1 MKKIINLLVG
11 TQDDILRVDQFI
23 KKYEKDLSR
32 SKIKN
37 LILQKNLSINNK
49 LNDDPSKKI
58 KINDKISLIIPEPEE
73 VNLKPFEYKIEIIY
87 EDNDLLVLNKKA
99 DISMHPGAGNK
110 DRTLVNALINYKK
123 KLSNINGELRPGI
136 VHRIDRHTSGL
147 VVIAKNNFTH
157 ENLSNQFSEHS
168 IERKYQTLVWG
179 KLRPSKGRIE
189 TLITRSSKNR
199 QLMSVSLSKGKNSIT
214 NYKTLEIFEKQNIPT
229 FSLIEC
235 KLETGR
241 THQIR
246 AHFKSIG
253 HPLFNDQDY
262 GGSSILKGTTFTK
275 YKQFVNNAFKV
286 CPRQALHADS
296 LGFLHPRSGKEIFF
310 KIDLPNDMQTLINK
324 WRKYSQHINF

>member
-23 KKYEKDLSR
+23 NKYEKDLSR

-37 LILQKNLSINNK
+37 LILKKNLSINNK

-136 VHRIDRHTSGL
+136 VHRIDKHTSGL

-179 KLRPSKGRIE
+179 KLRPSNGRIE

-199 QLMSVSLSKGKNSIT
+199 QLMSVSFSKGKNSIT
-214 NYKTLEIFEKQNIPT
+214 NYKTLEIFEKETVPT

-246 AHFKSIG
+246 VHMSYKGNNIVG
-253 HPLFNDQDY
+253 DQ
-262 GGSSILKGTTFTK
+262 K
-275 YKQFVNNAFKV
+275 YKKKFKKIKNINKDLEKKIKNLDRQF
-286 CPRQALHADS
+286 LHAVS
-296 LGFLHPRSGKEIFF
+296 LGFIHPTKNKRMNF
-310 KIDLPNDMQTLINK
+310 KSKLPNELENILKNL
-324 WRKYSQHINF
+324 RNA

>member
-23 KKYEKDLSR
+23 NKYEKDLSR

-37 LILQKNLSINNK
+37 LILKKNLSINNK

-110 DRTLVNALINYKK
+110 DKTLVNALINYKK

-136 VHRIDRHTSGL
+136 VHRIDKHTSGL

-179 KLRPSKGRIE
+179 KLRPSNGRIE

-214 NYKTLEIFEKQNIPT
+214 NYKTLEIFEKETVPT

-246 AHFKSIG
+246 VHMSYKGNNIVG
-253 HPLFNDQDY
+253 DQ
-262 GGSSILKGTTFTK
+262 K
-275 YKQFVNNAFKV
+275 YKKKFKKIKNINKDLEKKIVNLDRQF
-286 CPRQALHADS
+286 LHAVS
-296 LGFLHPRSGKEIFF
+296 LGFTHPTKNKRMNF
-310 KIDLPNDMQTLINK
+310 KSKLPNDLENILKSLRNA
-324 WRKYSQHINF
+324 

>member
-23 KKYEKDLSR
+23 NKYEKDLSR

-37 LILQKNLSINNK
+37 LILKKNLSINNK

-136 VHRIDRHTSGL
+136 VHRIDKHTSGL

-179 KLRPSKGRIE
+179 KLRPSNGKIE

-214 NYKTLEIFEKQNIPT
+214 NYKTLEIFEKETVPT

-246 AHFKSIG
+246 VHMNHLGCPLIG
-253 HPLFNDQDY
+253 DPLY
-262 GGSSILKGTTFTK
+262 GRRRRFAKNTHQKLREVIE
-275 YKQFVNNAFKV
+275 AF
-286 CPRQALHADS
+286 PRQALHAS
-296 LGFLHPRSGKEIFF
+296 ELSFLDPSMNAEVTF
-310 KIDLPNDMQTLINK
+310 KSKLPSDLVELRENLIN
-324 WRKYSQHINF
+324 QV

>member
-23 KKYEKDLSR
+23 NKYEKDLSR

-37 LILQKNLSINNK
+37 LILKKNLSINNK
-49 LNDDPSKKI
+49 LNDDPSKKT

-136 VHRIDRHTSGL
+136 VHRIDKHTSGL

-179 KLRPSKGRIE
+179 KLRPSNGKIE

-214 NYKTLEIFEKQNIPT
+214 NYKTLEIFEKETVPT

-246 AHFKSIG
+246 VHMSYKGNNIVG
-253 HPLFNDQDY
+253 DQ
-262 GGSSILKGTTFTK
+262 K
-275 YKQFVNNAFKV
+275 YKKKFKKIKNINKDLERKIMNLDRQF
-286 CPRQALHADS
+286 LHAVS
-296 LGFLHPRSGKEIFF
+296 LGFTHPTKNKRMNF
-310 KIDLPNDMQTLINK
+310 KSKLPNDLENILKSLRNA
-324 WRKYSQHINF
+324 

>member
-1 MKKIINLLVG
+1 MKKIINLLVE
-11 TQDDILRVDQFI
+11 TKDDILRVDQFI
-23 KKYEKDLSR
+23 NKYEKDLSR

-37 LILQKNLSINNK
+37 LILKKNLSINNK
-49 LNDDPSKKI
+49 LNDDPSKKT

-136 VHRIDRHTSGL
+136 VHRVDKHTSGL
-147 VVIAKNNFTH
+147 VVIAKNNFAH

-179 KLRPSKGRIE
+179 KLRPSNGKIE

-214 NYKTLEIFEKQNIPT
+214 NYKTLEIFEKETVPT

-246 AHFKSIG
+246 VHMSYKGNNIVG
-253 HPLFNDQDY
+253 DQ
-262 GGSSILKGTTFTK
+262 K
-275 YKQFVNNAFKV
+275 YKKKFKKIKDINKDLEKKIMNLDRQF
-286 CPRQALHADS
+286 LHAVS
-296 LGFLHPRSGKEIFF
+296 LGFTHPTKNKRMNF
-310 KIDLPNDMQTLINK
+310 KSKLPNDLENILKSLRNA
-324 WRKYSQHINF
+324 

>member
-23 KKYEKDLSR
+23 NKYEKDLSR

-37 LILQKNLSINNK
+37 LILKKNLSINNK

-110 DRTLVNALINYKK
+110 DKTLVNALINYKK

-136 VHRIDRHTSGL
+136 VHRIDKHTSGL

-179 KLRPSKGRIE
+179 KLRPSNGKIE

-199 QLMSVSLSKGKNSIT
+199 QLMSVSLSKVKNSIT
-214 NYKTLEIFEKQNIPT
+214 NYKTLEIFEKETVPT
-229 FSLIEC
+229 LSLIEC

-246 AHFKSIG
+246 VHMSYKGNNIVG
-253 HPLFNDQDY
+253 DQ
-262 GGSSILKGTTFTK
+262 K
-275 YKQFVNNAFKV
+275 YKKKFKKIKNINKDLERKIMNLDRQF
-286 CPRQALHADS
+286 LHAVS
-296 LGFLHPRSGKEIFF
+296 LGFTHPTKNKRMNF
-310 KIDLPNDMQTLINK
+310 KSKLPNDLENILKSLRNA
-324 WRKYSQHINF
+324 

>member
-23 KKYEKDLSR
+23 NKYEKDLSR

-37 LILQKNLSINNK
+37 LILKKNLSINNK
-49 LNDDPSKKI
+49 LNDDPSKKT

-110 DRTLVNALINYKK
+110 DKTLVNALINYKK

-136 VHRIDRHTSGL
+136 VHRIDKHTSGL

-157 ENLSNQFSEHS
+157 ENLSNQFSEHT

-179 KLRPSKGRIE
+179 KLRPSNGKIE

-214 NYKTLEIFEKQNIPT
+214 NYRTLEIFEKDTVPT

-246 AHFKSIG
+246 VHMSYKGNNIVG
-253 HPLFNDQDY
+253 DQ
-262 GGSSILKGTTFTK
+262 K
-275 YKQFVNNAFKV
+275 YKKKFKKIKNINKDLEKKIMNLDRQF
-286 CPRQALHADS
+286 LHAVS
-296 LGFLHPRSGKEIFF
+296 LGFTHPTKNKRMNF
-310 KIDLPNDMQTLINK
+310 KSKLPNDLENILKSLRNA
-324 WRKYSQHINF
+324 

>member
-23 KKYEKDLSR
+23 NKYEKDLSR

-37 LILQKNLSINNK
+37 LILKKNLSINNK
-49 LNDDPSKKI
+49 LNDDPSKKT

-110 DRTLVNALINYKK
+110 DKTLVNALINYKK
-123 KLSNINGELRPGI
+123 KLSNINGEQRPGI
-136 VHRIDRHTSGL
+136 VHRIDKHTSGL

-179 KLRPSKGRIE
+179 KLRPSNGKIE

-214 NYKTLEIFEKQNIPT
+214 NYKTLEIFEKETVPT

-246 AHFKSIG
+246 VHMSYKGNNIVG
-253 HPLFNDQDY
+253 DQ
-262 GGSSILKGTTFTK
+262 K
-275 YKQFVNNAFKV
+275 YKKKFKKIKNINKDLEKKIMNLDRQF
-286 CPRQALHADS
+286 LHAIS
-296 LGFLHPRSGKEIFF
+296 LGFTHPTKNKRMNF
-310 KIDLPNDMQTLINK
+310 KSKLPNDLENILKSLRNA
-324 WRKYSQHINF
+324 

>member
-23 KKYEKDLSR
+23 NKYEQDLSR

-37 LILQKNLSINNK
+37 LILKKNLSINNI

-73 VNLKPFEYKIEIIY
+73 VKLKPFEYKIEIIY

-136 VHRIDRHTSGL
+136 VHRIDKHTSGL

-157 ENLSNQFSEHS
+157 DNLSNQFSEHT

-179 KLRPSKGRIE
+179 KLRPSNGKIE

-214 NYKTLEIFEKQNIPT
+214 NYKTLEIFEKETVPT

-246 AHFKSIG
+246 VHMSYKGNNIVG
-253 HPLFNDQDY
+253 DQ
-262 GGSSILKGTTFTK
+262 K
-275 YKQFVNNAFKV
+275 YKKKFKKIKNINKDLKKKIMGLDRQF
-286 CPRQALHADS
+286 LHAVS
-296 LGFLHPRSGKEIFF
+296 LGFTHPIKNKRMNF
-310 KIDLPNDMQTLINK
+310 KSKLPNDLENILKSLRNA
-324 WRKYSQHINF
+324 

>member
-23 KKYEKDLSR
+23 NKYEKDLSR

-37 LILQKNLSINNK
+37 LILKKNLSINNK
-49 LNDDPSKKI
+49 LNDDPSKKT

-87 EDNDLLVLNKKA
+87 EDDDLLVLDKKA

-136 VHRIDRHTSGL
+136 VHRIDKHTSGL
-147 VVIAKNNFTH
+147 VVIAKNNFSH
-157 ENLSNQFSEHS
+157 ENLSNQFKEHS
-168 IERKYQTLVWG
+168 IDRKYQTLVWG
-179 KLRPSKGRIE
+179 KLRPSNGKIE

-214 NYKTLEIFEKQNIPT
+214 NYKTLEIFEKETVPT

-246 AHFKSIG
+246 VHMSYKGNNIVG
-253 HPLFNDQDY
+253 DQ
-262 GGSSILKGTTFTK
+262 K
-275 YKQFVNNAFKV
+275 YKKKFKKIKNINKDLEKKIINLDRQF
-286 CPRQALHADS
+286 LHAIS
-296 LGFLHPRSGKEIFF
+296 LGFTHPTKNKRMNF
-310 KIDLPNDMQTLINK
+310 KSKLPNDLENILKSLRNA
-324 WRKYSQHINF
+324 

>member
-23 KKYEKDLSR
+23 NKYEKDLSR

-37 LILQKNLSINNK
+37 LILKKNLSINNK
-49 LNDDPSKKI
+49 LNDDPSKKT

-110 DRTLVNALINYKK
+110 DKTLVNALINYKK

-136 VHRIDRHTSGL
+136 VHRIDKHTSGL

-179 KLRPSKGRIE
+179 KLRPSNGKIE

-214 NYKTLEIFEKQNIPT
+214 NYKTLEIFEKETVPT

-246 AHFKSIG
+246 VHMSYKGNNIVG
-253 HPLFNDQDY
+253 DQ
-262 GGSSILKGTTFTK
+262 K
-275 YKQFVNNAFKV
+275 YKKKFKKIKNINKDLEKKIINLDRQF
-286 CPRQALHADS
+286 LHAIS
-296 LGFLHPRSGKEIFF
+296 LGFTHPTKNKRMNF
-310 KIDLPNDMQTLINK
+310 KSKLPNDLENILKSLRNA
-324 WRKYSQHINF
+324 

>member
-1 MKKIINLLVG
+1 MKKIINLLVE

-23 KKYEKDLSR
+23 NKYEKDLSR

-37 LILQKNLSINNK
+37 LILKKNLSINNK

-110 DRTLVNALINYKK
+110 DKTLVNALINYKK

-136 VHRIDRHTSGL
+136 VHRIDKHTSGL

-179 KLRPSKGRIE
+179 KLRPSNGKIE

-214 NYKTLEIFEKQNIPT
+214 NYKTLEIFEKETVPT

-246 AHFKSIG
+246 VHMSYKGNNIVG
-253 HPLFNDQDY
+253 DQ
-262 GGSSILKGTTFTK
+262 K
-275 YKQFVNNAFKV
+275 YKKKFKKIKNINKDLEKKIMNLD
-286 CPRQALHADS
+286 RHFLHAVS
-296 LGFLHPRSGKEIFF
+296 LGFSHPTKNKRMNF
-310 KIDLPNDMQTLINK
+310 KSKLPNDLENILKSLRNA
-324 WRKYSQHINF
+324 

>member
-23 KKYEKDLSR
+23 NKYEKDLSR

-37 LILQKNLSINNK
+37 LILKKNLSINNK

-136 VHRIDRHTSGL
+136 VHRIDKHTSGL

-179 KLRPSKGRIE
+179 KLRPSNGKIE

-214 NYKTLEIFEKQNIPT
+214 NYKTLEIFEKETVPT

-246 AHFKSIG
+246 VHMSYKGNNIVG
-253 HPLFNDQDY
+253 DQ
-262 GGSSILKGTTFTK
+262 K
-275 YKQFVNNAFKV
+275 YKKKFKIIKNINKDLEKKIMNLDRQF
-286 CPRQALHADS
+286 LHAVS
-296 LGFLHPRSGKEIFF
+296 LGFTHPTKNKRMNF
-310 KIDLPNDMQTLINK
+310 KSKLPNDLENILKSLRNA
-324 WRKYSQHINF
+324 

>member
-23 KKYEKDLSR
+23 NKYEKDLSR

-37 LILQKNLSINNK
+37 LILKKNLSINNK

-87 EDNDLLVLNKKA
+87 EDNDLIVLNKKA

-136 VHRIDRHTSGL
+136 VHRIDKHTSGL

-179 KLRPSKGRIE
+179 KLRPSNGRIE

-214 NYKTLEIFEKQNIPT
+214 NYKTLEIFEKETVPT

-246 AHFKSIG
+246 VHMSYKGNNIVG
-253 HPLFNDQDY
+253 DQ
-262 GGSSILKGTTFTK
+262 K
-275 YKQFVNNAFKV
+275 YKKKFKKIKNINKDLEKKIMNLDRQF
-286 CPRQALHADS
+286 LHAIS
-296 LGFLHPRSGKEIFF
+296 LGFTHPTKNKRMNF
-310 KIDLPNDMQTLINK
+310 KSKLPNDLENILKSLRNA
-324 WRKYSQHINF
+324 

>member
-23 KKYEKDLSR
+23 NKYEKDLSR

-37 LILQKNLSINNK
+37 LILKKNLSINNK

-110 DRTLVNALINYKK
+110 DKTLVNALINYKK

-136 VHRIDRHTSGL
+136 VHRIDKHTSGL

-179 KLRPSKGRIE
+179 KLRPSNGKIE

-214 NYKTLEIFEKQNIPT
+214 NYKTLEIFEKETVPT

-246 AHFKSIG
+246 VHMSYKGNNIVG
-253 HPLFNDQDY
+253 DQ
-262 GGSSILKGTTFTK
+262 K
-275 YKQFVNNAFKV
+275 YKKKFK
-286 CPRQALHADS
+286 
-296 LGFLHPRSGKEIFF
+296 
-310 KIDLPNDMQTLINK
+310 KIKNINK
-324 WRKYSQHINF
+324 DLEKKS

>member
-1 MKKIINLLVG
+1 MKKTINLLVR

-23 KKYEKDLSR
+23 NKYEKDLSR

-37 LILQKNLSINNK
+37 LIIKKNLSINNK

-58 KINDKISLIIPEPEE
+58 KLNDKISLIVPEPEE
-73 VNLKPFEYKIEIIY
+73 VNHKPFEYKIEVIY

-110 DRTLVNALINYKK
+110 DKTLVNALINYKK
-123 KLSNINGELRPGI
+123 QLSNINGELRPGI
-136 VHRIDRHTSGL
+136 VHRIDKHTSGL
-147 VVIAKNNFTH
+147 VVIAKNNYAH
-157 ENLSNQFSEHS
+157 ENLSTQFSNHS

-179 KLRPSKGRIE
+179 KLRPSNGKIE

-199 QLMSVSLSKGKNSIT
+199 QLMSVSLSKGKNAIT
-214 NYKTLEIFEKQNIPT
+214 NYKTLEIFEKETVPT

-246 AHFKSIG
+246 VHMSYKGNNIVG
-253 HPLFNDQDY
+253 DQ
-262 GGSSILKGTTFTK
+262 K
-275 YKQFVNNAFKV
+275 YKKKFKKIKNINKELEKKIINLDRQF
-286 CPRQALHADS
+286 LHAVS
-296 LGFLHPRSGKEIFF
+296 LGFTHPTKNKRMNF
-310 KIDLPNDMQTLINK
+310 KSNLPNDLENILKSLRNA
-324 WRKYSQHINF
+324 

>member
-23 KKYEKDLSR
+23 NKYEKDLSR

-37 LILQKNLSINNK
+37 LILKKNLSINNK

-110 DRTLVNALINYKK
+110 DKTLVNALINYKK

-136 VHRIDRHTSGL
+136 VHRIDKHTSGL

-179 KLRPSKGRIE
+179 KLRPSNGRIE

-214 NYKTLEIFEKQNIPT
+214 NYKTLEIFEKETVPT

-246 AHFKSIG
+246 VHMSYKGNNIVG
-253 HPLFNDQDY
+253 DQ
-262 GGSSILKGTTFTK
+262 K
-275 YKQFVNNAFKV
+275 YKKKFKKIKNINKDLEKKIMNLDRQF
-286 CPRQALHADS
+286 LHAIS
-296 LGFLHPRSGKEIFF
+296 LGFTHPTKNKRMNF
-310 KIDLPNDMQTLINK
+310 KSKLPDDLENILKSLRNA
-324 WRKYSQHINF
+324 

>member
-23 KKYEKDLSR
+23 NKYEKDLSR

-37 LILQKNLSINNK
+37 LILKKNLSINNK
-49 LNDDPSKKI
+49 LNDDPSKKT

-110 DRTLVNALINYKK
+110 DKTLVNALINYKK
-123 KLSNINGELRPGI
+123 QLSNINGELRPGI
-136 VHRIDRHTSGL
+136 VHRIDKHTSGL

-179 KLRPSKGRIE
+179 KLRPSNGKIE

-214 NYKTLEIFEKQNIPT
+214 NYKTLEIFEKETVPT

-246 AHFKSIG
+246 VHMSYKGNNIVGDQKYKKKFKKIKSINKD
-253 HPLFNDQDY
+253 LEKKIMNLDR
-262 GGSSILKGTTFTK
+262 
-275 YKQFVNNAFKV
+275 QF
-286 CPRQALHADS
+286 LHAVS
-296 LGFLHPRSGKEIFF
+296 LGFTHPTKNKRMNF
-310 KIDLPNDMQTLINK
+310 KSKLPNDLENILKSLRNA
-324 WRKYSQHINF
+324 

>member
-23 KKYEKDLSR
+23 NKYEKDLSR

-37 LILQKNLSINNK
+37 LILKKNLSINNK

-87 EDNDLLVLNKKA
+87 EDNDLLVLDKKA

-136 VHRIDRHTSGL
+136 VHRIDKHTSGL

-179 KLRPSKGRIE
+179 KLRPSNGRIE

-214 NYKTLEIFEKQNIPT
+214 NYKTLEIFEKETVPT

-246 AHFKSIG
+246 VHMGYKGNNIVG
-253 HPLFNDQDY
+253 DQ
-262 GGSSILKGTTFTK
+262 K
-275 YKQFVNNAFKV
+275 YKKKFKKIKNINKDLEKKIMNLDRQF
-286 CPRQALHADS
+286 LHAIS
-296 LGFLHPRSGKEIFF
+296 LGFTHPTKNKRMNF
-310 KIDLPNDMQTLINK
+310 KSKLPNDLENILKSLRNA
-324 WRKYSQHINF
+324 

>member
-23 KKYEKDLSR
+23 NKYEKDLSR

-37 LILQKNLSINNK
+37 LILKKNLSINNK

-110 DRTLVNALINYKK
+110 DKTLVNALINYKK

-136 VHRIDRHTSGL
+136 VHRIDKHTSGL

-179 KLRPSKGRIE
+179 KLRPSNGKIE

-214 NYKTLEIFEKQNIPT
+214 NYKTLEIFEKETVPT

-246 AHFKSIG
+246 VHMSYKGNNIVG
-253 HPLFNDQDY
+253 DQ
-262 GGSSILKGTTFTK
+262 K
-275 YKQFVNNAFKV
+275 YKKKFKKIKNINKALEKKIMNLDRQF
-286 CPRQALHADS
+286 LHAVS
-296 LGFLHPRSGKEIFF
+296 LGFSHPTKNKRMNF
-310 KIDLPNDMQTLINK
+310 KSKLPNDLENILKSLRNA
-324 WRKYSQHINF
+324 

>member
-23 KKYEKDLSR
+23 NKYEKDLSR

-37 LILQKNLSINNK
+37 LILKKNLSINNK
-49 LNDDPSKKI
+49 LNDDPSKKT

-87 EDNDLLVLNKKA
+87 EDNDLLVLDKKA

-136 VHRIDRHTSGL
+136 VHRIDKHTSGL

-179 KLRPSKGRIE
+179 KLRPSNGKIE

-214 NYKTLEIFEKQNIPT
+214 NYKTLEIFEKETVPT

-246 AHFKSIG
+246 VHMSYKGNNIVG
-253 HPLFNDQDY
+253 DQ
-262 GGSSILKGTTFTK
+262 K
-275 YKQFVNNAFKV
+275 YKKKFKKIKNINKDLEKKNHEF
-286 CPRQALHADS
+286 RQA
-296 LGFLHPRSGKEIFF
+296 IFTCRQLR
-310 KIDLPNDMQTLINK
+310 IHSSN
-324 WRKYSQHINF
+324 

>member
-23 KKYEKDLSR
+23 NKYEKDLSR

-37 LILQKNLSINNK
+37 LILKKNLSINNK

-110 DRTLVNALINYKK
+110 DKTLVNALINYKK

-136 VHRIDRHTSGL
+136 VHRIDKHTSGL

-179 KLRPSKGRIE
+179 KLRPSNGKIE

-214 NYKTLEIFEKQNIPT
+214 NYKTLEIFEKETVPT

-246 AHFKSIG
+246 VHMSYKGNNIVG
-253 HPLFNDQDY
+253 DQ
-262 GGSSILKGTTFTK
+262 K
-275 YKQFVNNAFKV
+275 YKKNFKKIKNINKDLEKKIMNLDRQF
-286 CPRQALHADS
+286 LHAVS
-296 LGFLHPRSGKEIFF
+296 LGFTHPTKNKRMNF
-310 KIDLPNDMQTLINK
+310 KSKLPNDLENILKSLRNA
-324 WRKYSQHINF
+324 

>member
-11 TQDDILRVDQFI
+11 PQDDILRVDQFI
-23 KKYEKDLSR
+23 NKYEKDLSR

-37 LILQKNLSINNK
+37 LILKKNLSINNK

-110 DRTLVNALINYKK
+110 DKTLVNALINYKK

-136 VHRIDRHTSGL
+136 VHRIDKHTSGL

-179 KLRPSKGRIE
+179 KLRPSNGRIE

-214 NYKTLEIFEKQNIPT
+214 NYKTLEIFEKETVPT

-246 AHFKSIG
+246 VHMSYKGNNIVG
-253 HPLFNDQDY
+253 DQ
-262 GGSSILKGTTFTK
+262 K
-275 YKQFVNNAFKV
+275 YKKKFKKIKNINKDLEKKIMRLDRQF
-286 CPRQALHADS
+286 LHAVS
-296 LGFLHPRSGKEIFF
+296 LGFTHPTKNKRMNF
-310 KIDLPNDMQTLINK
+310 KSKLPNDLENILKSLRNA
-324 WRKYSQHINF
+324 

>member
-23 KKYEKDLSR
+23 NKYEKDLSR

-37 LILQKNLSINNK
+37 LILKKNLSINNK

-136 VHRIDRHTSGL
+136 VHRIDKHTSGL

-179 KLRPSKGRIE
+179 KLRPSNGKIE

-214 NYKTLEIFEKQNIPT
+214 NYKTLEIFEKETVPT

-246 AHFKSIG
+246 VHMSYKGNNIVG
-253 HPLFNDQDY
+253 DQ
-262 GGSSILKGTTFTK
+262 K
-275 YKQFVNNAFKV
+275 YKKKFKKIKNINKDLEKKIMNLDRQF
-286 CPRQALHADS
+286 LHAIS
-296 LGFLHPRSGKEIFF
+296 LGFTHPTKNKRMNF
-310 KIDLPNDMQTLINK
+310 KSKLPNDLENILKSLRNA
-324 WRKYSQHINF
+324 